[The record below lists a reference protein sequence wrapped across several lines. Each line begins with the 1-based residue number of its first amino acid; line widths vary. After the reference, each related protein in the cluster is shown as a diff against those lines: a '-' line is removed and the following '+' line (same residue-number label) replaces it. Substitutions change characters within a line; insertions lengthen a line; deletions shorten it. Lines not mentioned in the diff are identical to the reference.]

1 MTLTPDITISD
12 KARQRL
18 VEFDVGADRFLRIK
32 VVSGG
37 CSGNTFDA
45 SVDDTLAD
53 SDEVVLQEGNLRVVT
68 DGRSALF
75 IDGLHIDYSDD
86 LIQAGFRLLN
96 RNASSACG
104 CGASFAI

>member
-1 MTLTPDITISD
+1 MMTTDITISD

-18 VEFDVGADRFLRIK
+18 EQFSVGSERFLRVK

-45 SVDDTLAD
+45 SVDDKLTDAD
-53 SDEVVLQEGNLRVVT
+53 QVVLQEGDLRVVT
-68 DGRSALF
+68 DSRSSLF

>member
-1 MTLTPDITISD
+1 MITPEITISD
-12 KARQRL
+12 KARKRL
-18 VEFDVGADRFLRIK
+18 EEFEVGAGRFLRVK

-45 SVDDTLAD
+45 SVDDTLTD
-53 SDEVVLQEGNLRVVT
+53 SDEVVYQDGELRVVS
-68 DGRSALF
+68 DARSALF

>member
-1 MTLTPDITISD
+1 MFVAPDISISD

-18 VEFDVGADRFLRIK
+18 EQFQVGSERFLRIK

-45 SVDDTLAD
+45 TVDDTLAD
-53 SDEVVLQEGNLRVVT
+53 GDEVVFQEGELRVVS
-68 DGRSALF
+68 DPRSALF
-75 IDGLHIDYSDD
+75 IDGLYIDYSDD

-96 RNASSACG
+96 KNASSACG